1 MLKLAVSATGISLL
15 VLWIAGKGLAF
26 GKDLL
31 VSFYFGVSD
40 TTDAYFVASN
50 IPGLIYAG
58 LHATVPLVL
67 LPHYSNH
74 LLAGGMGRASRF
86 ASGTLNCYLI
96 AAVMLSILTYYFSV
110 GLVSLL
116 APSLSSSTASLAAS
130 LTEIFAATFVFSMAS
145 AILTTIQLA
154 HKQILGTQLI
164 PIVNNG
170 VFIFGLYLLYRHF
183 GIYAAAIS
191 AAAAWLVQMPL
202 QWFLVRRSF
211 QYTLFAG
218 LPRNELYGLLGVFL
232 PALLSVSLEH
242 LNLLVTIYF
251 GSGLSAGAISAL
263 SYAARLLSL
272 FTGLFLVFTT
282 SIIYPEFSRNVAANE
297 TTKATLNLD
306 AVTKSVLLFAF
317 PIAVIVA
324 SYSSDIV
331 SLIFKRGAFDSNHV
345 LITSEIVSVLAASIP
360 FIALRDVY
368 LRALYAFRSPN
379 QAAIAGLAA
388 LAINVILS
396 YTLLHS
402 LETTGL
408 AIAVVMSSLSSCVIC
423 YALLLRVMNVVLDG
437 KLVRFCLKL
446 VLLTTIILS
455 ALFILPLREWGHSAI
470 CRLGLGVTLISCGF
484 LGGYLALGFVRFDTK
499 LRTIHRGY

>member
-1 MLKLAVSATGISLL
+1 LKLAVSATGFSLL
-15 VLWIAGKGLAF
+15 VLWITGKGLAF

-40 TTDAYFVASN
+40 ITDAYFVASN

-67 LPHYSNH
+67 LPHYSHH
-74 LLAGGMGRASRF
+74 LVVGGMSRASRF

-96 AAVMLSILTYYFSV
+96 AALILSILTYHFSA
-110 GLVSLL
+110 GLVRLL
-116 APSLSSSTASLAAS
+116 APSLPASTALLAAS
-130 LTEIFAATFVFSMAS
+130 LTEIFAATFVFSMVS
-145 AILTTIQLA
+145 AVLTTIQLA
-154 HKQILGTQLI
+154 HKQIVGKELI

-170 VFIFGLYLLYRHF
+170 VVIFGLYLLYRHF

-211 QYTLFAG
+211 QYTLLAG
-218 LPRNELYGLLGVFL
+218 LPRHELYGLLTVFF

-272 FTGLFLVFTT
+272 FTGLFLVITT
-282 SIIYPEFSRNVAANE
+282 SIIYPEFSRKVAADGVAE
-297 TTKATLNLD
+297 AALSLD
-306 AVTKSVLLFAF
+306 AVTKSVLLLAF

-324 SYSSDIV
+324 IHSFDIV
-331 SLIFKRGAFDSNHV
+331 SLVFGRGAFDSNHV
-345 LITSEIVSVLAASIP
+345 LITSTIVSVLAPSIP

-379 QAAIAGLAA
+379 QAVIAGVAA

-396 YTLLHS
+396 YVLLHS
-402 LETTGL
+402 FGITGL
-408 AIAVVMSSLSSCVIC
+408 AIAVVLSSLCSCLVC
-423 YALLLRVMNVVLDG
+423 YTLLRRIMNGGLDRG
-437 KLVRFCLKL
+437 LVQFGVKL
-446 VLLTTIILS
+446 VLLTTVIVTV
-455 ALFILPLREWGHSAI
+455 LFLLPLRESVSSVIG
-470 CRLGLGVTLISCGF
+470 RLILGVTLISCGF
-484 LGGYLALGFVRFDTK
+484 LGGYVALGFVRFDTR
-499 LRTIHRGY
+499 LRIIQRGY

>member
-15 VLWIAGKGLAF
+15 VLWLAGKGLAF

-40 TTDAYFVASN
+40 ATDAYFVASN
-50 IPGLIYAG
+50 VPGLIYAG
-58 LHATVPLVL
+58 LLATVPLVL

-74 LLAGGMGRASRF
+74 LVTGGIGRASRF
-86 ASGTLNCYLI
+86 ASGALNCYLI
-96 AAVMLSILTYYFSV
+96 AAVMLSILTYHFSV
-110 GLVSLL
+110 GLVGLL
-116 APSLSSSTASLAAS
+116 APSLPLPTASLAAS

-145 AILTTIQLA
+145 AVLTTIQLA
-154 HKQILGTQLI
+154 QRQVVGTQLI

-170 VFIFGLYLLYRHF
+170 VFIFGLYLFYRHF

-191 AAAAWLVQMPL
+191 AAVAWLVQMPL

-211 QYTLFAG
+211 SYTLTG

-232 PALLSVSLEH
+232 PALLSLSLEH

-272 FTGLFLVFTT
+272 FTGLFLVITT
-282 SIIYPEFSRNVAANE
+282 SIIYPEFSRNVAENE
-297 TTKATLNLD
+297 AAKATSSLD
-306 AVTKSVLLFAF
+306 AVTKSVLLLAF
-317 PIAVIVA
+317 PLAVIVA
-324 SYSSDIV
+324 TYSIDIV

-345 LITSEIVSVLAASIP
+345 VITSAIVSVLAASIP
-360 FIALRDVY
+360 FIALKDVY

-402 LETTGL
+402 LETIGL
-408 AIAVVMSSLSSCVIC
+408 AIAVVLSSLSSCVIC
-423 YALLLRVMNVVLDG
+423 YALLLRAMNVVLDG
-437 KLVRFCLKL
+437 KLIRFCLKL

-455 ALFILPLREWGHSAI
+455 VVLLIPLRDWGHSVI
-470 CRLGLGVTLISCGF
+470 GRLALGGTLISCGF